1 MWNTNT
7 ENLRLRREPQLKINP
22 QGEIF
27 KMLNTNTENLGLR
40 TEPQL
45 KINSQGEIFKMLNTN
60 TENLRLRREPQ
71 LKINSQG
78 RILEVQSETKQ
89 NVDSVMTVQDAIE
102 QNVDSVMTVQD
113 AIKQDERVDMLV
125 KMRWTIERLYDNITK
140 GEPMANSIDYMFFMT
155 YYNEIK
161 QNDLK
166 KLESEIW
173 KDFFL
178 DFRKAYLREKIFN
191 NLRSDFPEEKKYLF
205 IKDYIDEFKD
215 IKADLSYIFEK
226 CKTEEEKKLL
236 LSFFER

>member
-7 ENLRLRREPQLKINP
+7 ENLGLRTEPQLKINS

-27 KMLNTNTENLGLR
+27 KMLNMNTENLGLR

-60 TENLRLRREPQ
+60 TENLRSRIEPQ

-78 RILEVQSETKQ
+78 RILEVQSETQQ

-102 QNVDSVMTVQD
+102 Q
-113 AIKQDERVDMLV
+113 DERVDILV
-125 KMRWTIERLYDNITK
+125 RIRWTIERLYDKITK
-140 GEPMANSIDYMFFMT
+140 EESMANSIDYMFFMA
-155 YYNEIK
+155 YYNKIK
-161 QNDLK
+161 QNDNDLR

-205 IKDYIDEFKD
+205 IKDYINEFKD
-215 IKADLSYIFEK
+215 IKADLSYISEK

>member
-27 KMLNTNTENLGLR
+27 KMLNKNLGLR

-45 KINSQGEIFKMLNTN
+45 KINSQ
-60 TENLRLRREPQ
+60 
-71 LKINSQG
+71 
-78 RILEVQSETKQ
+78 RILEVQSETQ
-89 NVDSVMTVQDAIE
+89 

-125 KMRWTIERLYDNITK
+125 RMRWTIERLYDNITK

-155 YYNEIK
+155 DYNEIK

-226 CKTEEEKKLL
+226 CKSEEEKKLL

>member
-7 ENLRLRREPQLKINP
+7 ENLR
-22 QGEIF
+22 
-27 KMLNTNTENLGLR
+27 LR

-45 KINSQGEIFKMLNTN
+45 KINSQGEILEVQSD

-71 LKINSQG
+71 LKIKISE
-78 RILEVQSETKQ
+78 LQSKTKQ

-102 QNVDSVMTVQD
+102 QH
-113 AIKQDERVDMLV
+113 ERNEEIDILSRI
-125 KMRWTIERLYDNITK
+125 RWTIERLYDNITK
-140 GEPMANSIDYMFFMT
+140 GKSMANSIDYMFFMAD
-155 YYNEIK
+155 YNEIK

-215 IKADLSYIFEK
+215 IKADLSYISEK

>member
-1 MWNTNT
+1 MW
-7 ENLRLRREPQLKINP
+7 
-22 QGEIF
+22 
-27 KMLNTNTENLGLR
+27 NTNTENLGLR

-45 KINSQGEIFKMLNTN
+45 KINSEISEL
-60 TENLRLRREPQ
+60 
-71 LKINSQG
+71 
-78 RILEVQSETKQ
+78 QSETKQ

-102 QNVDSVMTVQD
+102 QDVDSVMTVQD
-113 AIKQDERVDMLV
+113 AIEQNERDEKIDILSRI
-125 KMRWTIERLYDNITK
+125 RWTIERLYDNITK
-140 GEPMANSIDYMFFMT
+140 GEPMANSIDYMFFMAD
-155 YYNEIK
+155 YNEIK

-215 IKADLSYIFEK
+215 IKADLSYISEK

>member
-1 MWNTNT
+1 MGNTNT
-7 ENLRLRREPQLKINP
+7 ENLRLRTEPQLRINSH
-22 QGEIF
+22 I
-27 KMLNTNTENLGLR
+27 ENLRLRTEPQLRINSHIENLRLR

-45 KINSQGEIFKMLNTN
+45 KIDSQGK
-60 TENLRLRREPQ
+60 
-71 LKINSQG
+71 
-78 RILEVQSETKQ
+78 ILELQSETKQ

-102 QNVDSVMTVQD
+102 QN
-113 AIKQDERVDMLV
+113 ERNEKIDILS
-125 KMRWTIERLYDNITK
+125 RIRGTIERLYDNITK
-140 GEPMANSIDYMFFMT
+140 GKSMANSIDYMFFMA

-166 KLESEIW
+166 KLKSEIG

>member
-1 MWNTNT
+1 MW
-7 ENLRLRREPQLKINP
+7 
-22 QGEIF
+22 
-27 KMLNTNTENLGLR
+27 NTNTENLGLR

-60 TENLRLRREPQ
+60 TKNLRSRIEPQ
-71 LKINSQG
+71 LKIKISE
-78 RILEVQSETKQ
+78 LQSKTKQ

-102 QNVDSVMTVQD
+102 QNERNEKKDILSR
-113 AIKQDERVDMLV
+113 IK
-125 KMRWTIERLYDNITK
+125 WTIERLYDNITK
-140 GEPMANSIDYMFFMT
+140 GESMANSIDYMFFMT

-205 IKDYIDEFKD
+205 IKDYINEFKD
-215 IKADLSYIFEK
+215 IKADLSYISEK

>member
-1 MWNTNT
+1 MW
-7 ENLRLRREPQLKINP
+7 
-22 QGEIF
+22 
-27 KMLNTNTENLGLR
+27 NTNTENLGLR

-45 KINSQGEIFKMLNTN
+45 KINSQGRILEVQSD

-113 AIKQDERVDMLV
+113 AIEQDERVDILV
-125 KMRWTIERLYDNITK
+125 RIRWTIERLYDKITK
-140 GEPMANSIDYMFFMT
+140 GESMANSIDYMFFMA
-155 YYNEIK
+155 YYNKIK
-161 QNDLK
+161 QNDNDLR

-205 IKDYIDEFKD
+205 IKDYINEFKD
-215 IKADLSYIFEK
+215 IKADLSYISEK

>member
-7 ENLRLRREPQLKINP
+7 ENLR
-22 QGEIF
+22 
-27 KMLNTNTENLGLR
+27 LR

-60 TENLRLRREPQ
+60 TKNLRSRIEPQ
-71 LKINSQG
+71 LKIKISE
-78 RILEVQSETKQ
+78 LQSKTKQ

-102 QNVDSVMTVQD
+102 QNERNEKIDSQREISELQSETQQNVDSVMTVQD

-125 KMRWTIERLYDNITK
+125 RMRWTIERLYDNITK

-178 DFRKAYLREKIFN
+178 DF
-191 NLRSDFPEEKKYLF
+191 
-205 IKDYIDEFKD
+205 IKDYIVVFKD

>member
-7 ENLRLRREPQLKINP
+7 ENLR
-22 QGEIF
+22 
-27 KMLNTNTENLGLR
+27 LR

-60 TENLRLRREPQ
+60 TKNLRSRIEPQ
-71 LKINSQG
+71 LKIKISE
-78 RILEVQSETKQ
+78 LQSKTKQ

-102 QNVDSVMTVQD
+102 Q
-113 AIKQDERVDMLV
+113 DERVDMLV
-125 KMRWTIERLYDNITK
+125 RMRWTIERLYDNITK

-161 QNDLK
+161 QNDNDLRKLK
-166 KLESEIW
+166 SEIW

-205 IKDYIDEFKD
+205 IKDYINEFKG

>member
-7 ENLRLRREPQLKINP
+7 ENLRLRTEPQLRINSH
-22 QGEIF
+22 
-27 KMLNTNTENLGLR
+27 TENLKLR

-45 KINSQGEIFKMLNTN
+45 KIDSQEK
-60 TENLRLRREPQ
+60 
-71 LKINSQG
+71 
-78 RILEVQSETKQ
+78 ILELQSETKQ

-113 AIKQDERVDMLV
+113 AIEQNERNEKIDILSRI
-125 KMRWTIERLYDNITK
+125 RWTIERLYDNITK
-140 GEPMANSIDYMFFMT
+140 GKSMANSRDYMFFMA
-155 YYNEIK
+155 YYSEIK

>member
-27 KMLNTNTENLGLR
+27 KMLNTNTENLR
-40 TEPQL
+40 P
-45 KINSQGEIFKMLNTN
+45 
-60 TENLRLRREPQ
+60 RREPQ
-71 LKINSQG
+71 LKINSE
-78 RILEVQSETKQ
+78 ISELQSETKQ

-102 QNVDSVMTVQD
+102 QNER
-113 AIKQDERVDMLV
+113 DEKIDILSRI
-125 KMRWTIERLYDNITK
+125 RWTIERLYDNITK
-140 GEPMANSIDYMFFMT
+140 GEPMANSIDYMFFMAD
-155 YYNEIK
+155 YNEIK

-215 IKADLSYIFEK
+215 IKADLSYISEK

>member
-7 ENLRLRREPQLKINP
+7 ENLRLRTEPQLRINSH
-22 QGEIF
+22 
-27 KMLNTNTENLGLR
+27 TENLRLR

-45 KINSQGEIFKMLNTN
+45 KIDSQ
-60 TENLRLRREPQ
+60 
-71 LKINSQG
+71 
-78 RILEVQSETKQ
+78 ILELQSETKQ

-113 AIKQDERVDMLV
+113 AIEQNVDSVMTVQDAIKQNERNEKIDILSRI
-125 KMRWTIERLYDNITK
+125 RWTIERLYDNIAK
-140 GEPMANSIDYMFFMT
+140 GKSMANSIDYMFFMT

-215 IKADLSYIFEK
+215 IKADLSYISEK
-226 CKTEEEKKLL
+226 CKSEEEKKLL

>member
-7 ENLRLRREPQLKINP
+7 ENLRLRTEPQLRINSH
-22 QGEIF
+22 
-27 KMLNTNTENLGLR
+27 TENLRLR

-45 KINSQGEIFKMLNTN
+45 KIDSQGK
-60 TENLRLRREPQ
+60 
-71 LKINSQG
+71 
-78 RILEVQSETKQ
+78 ILELQSKTKQ

-102 QNVDSVMTVQD
+102 QN
-113 AIKQDERVDMLV
+113 ERIDILSRI
-125 KMRWTIERLYDNITK
+125 RWTIERLYDNIAK
-140 GEPMANSIDYMFFMT
+140 GKSMANSRDYMFFMAD
-155 YYNEIK
+155 YNEIK

-178 DFRKAYLREKIFN
+178 DFRKVYLREKIFN

>member
-7 ENLRLRREPQLKINP
+7 ENLRLRTEPQLRINSH
-22 QGEIF
+22 
-27 KMLNTNTENLGLR
+27 TENLKLRTEPQLRINSHTENLKLR

-45 KINSQGEIFKMLNTN
+45 KIDSQEK
-60 TENLRLRREPQ
+60 
-71 LKINSQG
+71 
-78 RILEVQSETKQ
+78 ILELQSETKQ

-113 AIKQDERVDMLV
+113 AIEQNERNEKIDILSRI
-125 KMRWTIERLYDNITK
+125 RWTIERLYDNITK
-140 GEPMANSIDYMFFMT
+140 GKSMANSIDYMFFMA
-155 YYNEIK
+155 YYSEIK

-215 IKADLSYIFEK
+215 IKADLSYISEK
-226 CKTEEEKKLL
+226 CKSEEEKKLL

>member
-7 ENLRLRREPQLKINP
+7 ENLR
-22 QGEIF
+22 
-27 KMLNTNTENLGLR
+27 LR

-60 TENLRLRREPQ
+60 TKNLRSRIEPQ
-71 LKINSQG
+71 LKIKISE
-78 RILEVQSETKQ
+78 LQSKTK
-89 NVDSVMTVQDAIE
+89 

-125 KMRWTIERLYDNITK
+125 RMRWTIERLYDNITK

>member
-1 MWNTNT
+1 MW
-7 ENLRLRREPQLKINP
+7 
-22 QGEIF
+22 
-27 KMLNTNTENLGLR
+27 NTNTENLGLR

-60 TENLRLRREPQ
+60 TKNLRSRIEPQ
-71 LKINSQG
+71 LKIKISE
-78 RILEVQSETKQ
+78 LQSKTKQ

-102 QNVDSVMTVQD
+102 QH
-113 AIKQDERVDMLV
+113 ERNEEIDILSRI
-125 KMRWTIERLYDNITK
+125 RWTIESLYDNITK
-140 GEPMANSIDYMFFMT
+140 GKSMANSIDYMFFMAD
-155 YYNEIK
+155 YNEIK
-161 QNDLK
+161 QNDNDLR

-205 IKDYIDEFKD
+205 IKDYINEFKD
-215 IKADLSYIFEK
+215 IKADLSYISEK

>member
-1 MWNTNT
+1 MW
-7 ENLRLRREPQLKINP
+7 
-22 QGEIF
+22 
-27 KMLNTNTENLGLR
+27 NTNTENLGLR

-60 TENLRLRREPQ
+60 TKNLGLRTEPQ
-71 LKINSQG
+71 LKINSQ
-78 RILEVQSETKQ
+78 RILEVQSETQ
-89 NVDSVMTVQDAIE
+89 

-125 KMRWTIERLYDNITK
+125 RMRWTIERLYDNITK

-215 IKADLSYIFEK
+215 IKADLSYISEK

>member
-1 MWNTNT
+1 MW
-7 ENLRLRREPQLKINP
+7 
-22 QGEIF
+22 
-27 KMLNTNTENLGLR
+27 NTNTENLGLR

-60 TENLRLRREPQ
+60 TKNLRSRIEPQ
-71 LKINSQG
+71 LKIKISE
-78 RILEVQSETKQ
+78 LQSKTK
-89 NVDSVMTVQDAIE
+89 

-125 KMRWTIERLYDNITK
+125 RMRWTIERLYDNITK

-161 QNDLK
+161 QNDNDLRKLK
-166 KLESEIW
+166 SEIW

-205 IKDYIDEFKD
+205 IKDYINEFKG

>member
-7 ENLRLRREPQLKINP
+7 ENLE
-22 QGEIF
+22 
-27 KMLNTNTENLGLR
+27 LR

-45 KINSQGEIFKMLNTN
+45 KINSQREILEVQSD
-60 TENLRLRREPQ
+60 TENLRSRIEPQ
-71 LKINSQG
+71 LKINSQ
-78 RILEVQSETKQ
+78 RILEVQSETQ
-89 NVDSVMTVQDAIE
+89 

-125 KMRWTIERLYDNITK
+125 RMRWTIERLYDNITK

-215 IKADLSYIFEK
+215 IKADLSYISEK
-226 CKTEEEKKLL
+226 CKSEEEKKLL

>member
-27 KMLNTNTENLGLR
+27 KMLNTNTENMGLR

-45 KINSQGEIFKMLNTN
+45 KINSQ
-60 TENLRLRREPQ
+60 
-71 LKINSQG
+71 
-78 RILEVQSETKQ
+78 RILEVQSETQ
-89 NVDSVMTVQDAIE
+89 

-125 KMRWTIERLYDNITK
+125 RMRWTIERLYDNITK

-215 IKADLSYIFEK
+215 IKADLSYISEK
-226 CKTEEEKKLL
+226 CKSEEEKKLL

>member
-1 MWNTNT
+1 
-7 ENLRLRREPQLKINP
+7 
-22 QGEIF
+22 
-27 KMLNTNTENLGLR
+27 
-40 TEPQL
+40 
-45 KINSQGEIFKMLNTN
+45 
-60 TENLRLRREPQ
+60 
-71 LKINSQG
+71 
-78 RILEVQSETKQ
+78 
-89 NVDSVMTVQDAIE
+89 
-102 QNVDSVMTVQD
+102 
-113 AIKQDERVDMLV
+113 
-125 KMRWTIERLYDNITK
+125 MRWTIERLYDNITK

-178 DFRKAYLREKIFN
+178 DFRKAYLRETIFN

-215 IKADLSYIFEK
+215 IKADLSYISEK
-226 CKTEEEKKLL
+226 CKSEEEKKLL

>member
-1 MWNTNT
+1 MW
-7 ENLRLRREPQLKINP
+7 
-22 QGEIF
+22 
-27 KMLNTNTENLGLR
+27 NTNTENLGLR

-45 KINSQGEIFKMLNTN
+45 KINSQREILEVQSD
-60 TENLRLRREPQ
+60 TENLGLRTEPQ
-71 LKINSQG
+71 LKINSQ
-78 RILEVQSETKQ
+78 RILEVQSETQ
-89 NVDSVMTVQDAIE
+89 

-125 KMRWTIERLYDNITK
+125 RMRWTIERLYDNITK

>member
-7 ENLRLRREPQLKINP
+7 ENLRLR
-22 QGEIF
+22 
-27 KMLNTNTENLGLR
+27 

-45 KINSQGEIFKMLNTN
+45 KIDSQ
-60 TENLRLRREPQ
+60 
-71 LKINSQG
+71 
-78 RILEVQSETKQ
+78 ILELQSETKQ

-113 AIKQDERVDMLV
+113 AIEQNVDSVMTVQDAIKQNERNEKIDILSRI
-125 KMRWTIERLYDNITK
+125 RWTIERLYDNIAK
-140 GEPMANSIDYMFFMT
+140 GKSMANSIDYMFFMAD
-155 YYNEIK
+155 YNEIK

-215 IKADLSYIFEK
+215 IKADLSYISEK

>member
-1 MWNTNT
+1 MW
-7 ENLRLRREPQLKINP
+7 
-22 QGEIF
+22 
-27 KMLNTNTENLGLR
+27 NTNTENLGLR

-60 TENLRLRREPQ
+60 TKNLRSRIEPQ
-71 LKINSQG
+71 LKIKISE
-78 RILEVQSETKQ
+78 LQSKTKQ

-102 QNVDSVMTVQD
+102 QH
-113 AIKQDERVDMLV
+113 ERNEEIDILSRI
-125 KMRWTIERLYDNITK
+125 RWTIESLYDNITK
-140 GEPMANSIDYMFFMT
+140 GKSMANSIDYMFFMAD
-155 YYNEIK
+155 YNEIK
-161 QNDLK
+161 QNNNDLR

-205 IKDYIDEFKD
+205 IKDYINEFKD
-215 IKADLSYIFEK
+215 IKADLSYISEK

>member
-7 ENLRLRREPQLKINP
+7 ENLRLRTEPQLRINSH
-22 QGEIF
+22 
-27 KMLNTNTENLGLR
+27 TENLRLRTEPQLRINSHTENLRLR

-45 KINSQGEIFKMLNTN
+45 KIDSQGK
-60 TENLRLRREPQ
+60 
-71 LKINSQG
+71 
-78 RILEVQSETKQ
+78 ILELQSKTKQ

-102 QNVDSVMTVQD
+102 QN
-113 AIKQDERVDMLV
+113 ERIDILSRI
-125 KMRWTIERLYDNITK
+125 RWTIERLYDNIAK
-140 GEPMANSIDYMFFMT
+140 GKSMANSRDYMFFMAD
-155 YYNEIK
+155 YNEIK